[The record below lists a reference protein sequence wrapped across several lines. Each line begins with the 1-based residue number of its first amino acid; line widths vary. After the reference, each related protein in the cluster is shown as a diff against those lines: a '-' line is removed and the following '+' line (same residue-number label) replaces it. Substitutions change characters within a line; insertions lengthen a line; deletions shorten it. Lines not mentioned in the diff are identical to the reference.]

1 MEGQRVSKEGGGPKK
16 WIIAVAAVVVV
27 LLLAYLGLCAW
38 VGQSGT
44 VLPNTT
50 ADGVEL
56 GGLTREEARDRLEQT
71 LNSREDG
78 FQVSLTVSGHE
89 GSYAF
94 HADSPYI
101 VVDAQAGAEAAWQSG
116 REYGFLAQGWRLIAS
131 LVAGNEVELPYQFT
145 PLGESET
152 ELVLDQMDQDLGG
165 GVKETTWEVV
175 DNQLVFQMGEPGKAI
190 DREQAKEIIL
200 RQASL
205 GDETAVEV
213 EPQIT
218 EPAAVDMN
226 QVHDQVYA
234 QVKEASLDPETFEIT
249 PSVTGLDFD
258 PNAAAQEIAG
268 AAWGTTVTVALEV
281 TEPKVSTQVLK
292 DSLFRDLLGEGTSTV
307 SGTAN
312 RKSNVKLSA
321 AACNGIILLPGEE
334 FSYNNTTGSRTA
346 DKGYLPA
353 PAYVGGASSDEVGGG
368 ICQTSSTIYYAVL
381 HTTLEIVE
389 RAPHR
394 YAVGYVPDGMDA
406 TVWYGSTDFRFKNN
420 TDYPIKIVTESYDK
434 GGERKLTVKIYGTNV
449 DGSYAIPERVQSNW
463 VSPTTSYVADE
474 SVPQGTL
481 VLDRKQN
488 AYTGRTAHTYRYIYD
503 KDGQLIEKQDMGT
516 STYKMR
522 PNLYHYNP
530 ADGDPSTWPDG
541 VPPKPNTSTGG
552 STQTG
557 GTTGSGTG
565 GSTQTGG
572 TTGSETGGST
582 QTGGTTGTETGGSTQ
597 TGGTTGTEGGSE
609 TGGTQTGD
617 SSAGGTDNSGNSSAA
632 GSETNGSS
640 SSSSS
645 SSSSGSQSSEPS
657 QDIGA

>member
-1 MEGQRVSKEGGGPKK
+1 MEGQRVQKQAGGPKK
-16 WIIAVAAVVVV
+16 WMIIVAAVVAV
-27 LLLAYLGLCAW
+27 LVLAYLGVCAW
-38 VGQSGT
+38 VGQNGT
-44 VLPNTT
+44 ILPNTT
-50 ADGVEL
+50 ADGVKL
-56 GGLTREEARDRLEQT
+56 GGMTREQARQALEQA

-78 FQVSLTVSGHE
+78 FQVNLAVAGHE

-94 HADSPYI
+94 PADSPYI
-101 VVDAQAGAEAAWQSG
+101 VVDAQAGAETAWQSG
-116 REYGFLAQGWRLIAS
+116 REHGFLAQGWHLLAAV
-131 LVAGNEVELPYQFT
+131 VAGNEVELPYQFT

-152 ELVLDQMDQDLGG
+152 ERVLDQMDQDLGG
-165 GVKETTWEVV
+165 GVQETTWEVV
-175 DNQLVFQMGEPGKAI
+175 DGQLVFQMGQPGKAI
-190 DREQAKEIIL
+190 DREQAKQMIL
-200 RQASL
+200 QQASQ
-205 GDETAVEV
+205 GDETAMEV

-226 QVHDQVYA
+226 QVHEEVYA
-234 QVKEASLDPETFEIT
+234 EVKEASLDPETFEVI

-258 PNAAAQEIAG
+258 PDQAAREIAG

-281 TEPKVSTQVLK
+281 TEPNISTENLEA
-292 DSLFRDLLGEGTSTV
+292 SLFRDLLGEGTSTV

-321 AACNGIILLPGEE
+321 AACNGVILLPGEE

-463 VSPTTSYVADE
+463 VTPTTSYVADE

-481 VLDRKQN
+481 VLDKKQN

-503 KDGQLIEKQDMGT
+503 KDGKLVEKQDMGT

-522 PNLYHYNP
+522 PHLYHYNP

-541 VPPKPNTSTGG
+541 VPPKPSTSTGGSTGGQTGG

-557 GTTGSGTG
+557 GG
-565 GSTQTGG
+565 
-572 TTGSETGGST
+572 
-582 QTGGTTGTETGGSTQ
+582 TGTETGGSTQ
-597 TGGTTGTEGGSE
+597 TGGSTGSQSGGDTQTGGSSDTQGGSE

-617 SSAGGTDNSGNSSAA
+617 SSTGGTGGSGDSS
-632 GSETNGSS
+632 TSS
-640 SSSSS
+640 SQTGA
-645 SSSSGSQSSEPS
+645 SSSGSGASSSSNTDSQPS